1 VQDGFMRRFVST
13 ADVSRFLR
21 AQEGATAI
29 EYAMIASGIAAAL
42 VATITSLGG
51 SVANMWTAVSGMFN

>member
-1 VQDGFMRRFVST
+1 MRRFISN

-42 VATITSLGG
+42 VATISTLGG
-51 SVANMWTAVSGMFN
+51 SVANMWTSVQGIF